1 MRRPSAVRFLGFGG
15 LVAAAL
21 VAFGG
26 LCNVPWLVGA
36 SGVVMIV
43 ANIYAFVVGEQRNG
57 ESS

>member
-15 LVAAAL
+15 LVAAGL

-26 LCNVPWLVGA
+26 ICNVPWLVGA

-43 ANIYAFVVGEQRNG
+43 ANVYAFVVGEQRNG

>member
-15 LVAAAL
+15 LVAAGL

-43 ANIYAFVVGEQRNG
+43 ANVYAFVVGERTNG
-57 ESS
+57 EQS